1 MDKCLPMAVDKMDVE
16 KKLDKKIAS
25 LVRDAKGKKGSLFMK
40 MDDPTF
46 ENFLSDRL
54 LVINIIQQG
63 VPYALFNIVQ
73 DYTPFEMEDWLIFLD
88 ISSKTLMRYKE
99 NEKTFKPIQSE
110 KIIEMA
116 EVTHTGLEVFGNMEK
131 FKLWLN
137 TPNFSLG
144 KSKPMELLKNSY
156 GKDLVL
162 AELTHINHGI
172 LA

>member
-1 MDKCLPMAVDKMDVE
+1 MVADKMDAE
-16 KKLDKKIAS
+16 KKLDKKIAF
-25 LVRDAKGKKGSLFMK
+25 LVKKAKAKKASLFMK
-40 MDDPTF
+40 TDVSTF
-46 ENFLSDRL
+46 ETFLSNRL

-99 NEKTFKPIQSE
+99 SEKTFRPIQSE

-116 EVTHTGLEVFGNMEK
+116 EVTHTGLGVFGNMEK

-144 KSKPMELLKNSY
+144 KSKPMDLLKSSY

>member
-1 MDKCLPMAVDKMDVE
+1 MAAGRMDIE
-16 KKLDKKIAS
+16 RKLNKKIAS
-25 LVRDAKGKKGSLFMK
+25 LVREAKGKTASAFIKI
-40 MDDPTF
+40 DDTTF
-46 ENFLSDRL
+46 GTFLSDKL

-63 VPYALFNIVQ
+63 IPYSLFNIVQ

-99 NEKTFKPIQSE
+99 NENTFKPIQSE
-110 KIIEMA
+110 RIIEMA

-131 FKLWLN
+131 FRLWLN

-144 KSKPMELLKNSY
+144 KSKPMDLLKNSY

>member
-1 MDKCLPMAVDKMDVE
+1 MLNSKTDVE
-16 KKLDKKIAS
+16 KKLDKRIAS
-25 LVRDAKGKKGSLFMK
+25 LIKEVKGKKALIFIK
-40 MDDPTF
+40 MDELTF
-46 ENFLSDRL
+46 EAFLSNKL

-63 VPYALFNIVQ
+63 IPYSLFNIVQ
-73 DYTPFEMEDWLIFLD
+73 EYTPFEMEDWLIFLD
-88 ISSKTLMRYKE
+88 VSSKTLMRYKE

-116 EVTHTGLEVFGNMEK
+116 EITHTGLEVFGNMDK

-144 KSKPMELLKNSY
+144 KSKPMDLLKNSY

-162 AELTHINHGI
+162 TELTHINHGI

>member
-1 MDKCLPMAVDKMDVE
+1 MLNSKTDVE

-25 LVRDAKGKKGSLFMK
+25 LVKEVKGKKALIFMK
-40 MDDPTF
+40 MDEPTF
-46 ENFLSDRL
+46 EAFLSNKL

-63 VPYALFNIVQ
+63 IPYSLFDIVQ
-73 DYTPFEMEDWLIFLD
+73 EYTPFEMEDWLIFLD

-116 EVTHTGLEVFGNMEK
+116 EITHTGLEVFGSMDK

-144 KSKPMELLKNSY
+144 KSKPMDLLKNSY

-162 AELTHINHGI
+162 TELTHINHGI

>member
-1 MDKCLPMAVDKMDVE
+1 MLNSKTDVE
-16 KKLDKKIAS
+16 KKLDKRIAS
-25 LVRDAKGKKGSLFMK
+25 LIKEVKGKKALIFIK
-40 MDDPTF
+40 MDELTF
-46 ENFLSDRL
+46 EAFLSNKL

-63 VPYALFNIVQ
+63 IPYSLFNIVQ
-73 DYTPFEMEDWLIFLD
+73 EYTPFEMEDWLIFLD
-88 ISSKTLMRYKE
+88 VSSKTLMRYKE

-116 EVTHTGLEVFGNMEK
+116 EITHTGLEVFGNMDK

-144 KSKPMELLKNSY
+144 KSKPIDLLKNSY

-162 AELTHINHGI
+162 TELTHINHGI

>member
-1 MDKCLPMAVDKMDVE
+1 MLNSKTDVE
-16 KKLDKKIAS
+16 KKLDKRIAS
-25 LVRDAKGKKGSLFMK
+25 LVKEVKGKKALIFMK
-40 MDDPTF
+40 IDEPTF
-46 ENFLSDRL
+46 EAFLSNKL

-63 VPYALFNIVQ
+63 IPYSLFNIVQ
-73 DYTPFEMEDWLIFLD
+73 EYTPFEMEDWLIFLD
-88 ISSKTLMRYKE
+88 VSSKTLMRYKE

-116 EVTHTGLEVFGNMEK
+116 EITHTGLEVFGNMDK

-144 KSKPMELLKNSY
+144 KSKPMDLLKNSY

-162 AELTHINHGI
+162 TELTHINHGI

>member
-1 MDKCLPMAVDKMDVE
+1 MLNGKTDVE
-16 KKLDKKIAS
+16 IKLDKRIAS
-25 LVRDAKGKKGSLFMK
+25 LVKEVKGKKALIFMK
-40 MDDPTF
+40 MDEPTF
-46 ENFLSDRL
+46 EAFLSNKL

-63 VPYALFNIVQ
+63 IPYSLFNIVQ
-73 DYTPFEMEDWLIFLD
+73 EYTPFEMEDWLIFLD
-88 ISSKTLMRYKE
+88 VSSKTLMRYKE

-116 EVTHTGLEVFGNMEK
+116 EITHTGLEVFGNMDK

-144 KSKPMELLKNSY
+144 KSKPMDLLKNSY

-162 AELTHINHGI
+162 TELTHINHGI

>member
-1 MDKCLPMAVDKMDVE
+1 MLNGKTDVE
-16 KKLDKKIAS
+16 IKLDKRIAS
-25 LVRDAKGKKGSLFMK
+25 LVKEVKGKKALIFIK
-40 MDDPTF
+40 MDELTF
-46 ENFLSDRL
+46 EAFLSNKL

-63 VPYALFNIVQ
+63 IPYSLFNIVQ
-73 DYTPFEMEDWLIFLD
+73 EYTPFEMEDWLIFLD
-88 ISSKTLMRYKE
+88 VSSKTLMRYKE

-116 EVTHTGLEVFGNMEK
+116 EITHTGLEVFGNMDK

-144 KSKPMELLKNSY
+144 KSKPMDLLKNSY

-162 AELTHINHGI
+162 TELTHINHGI